1 MIVSTFKTGTGGA
14 SGPLNYLLKKHD
26 RNPPAEVLKGDPKLL
41 QVLIDSNHRKF
52 KYSSG
57 VIAFRDDENP
67 TDEQISK
74 VISGFEKTFT
84 GGLGEERLPLL
95 WVLHRDKGNTELH
108 FIAPT
113 QEAQTGKQFNICP
126 PGKNFQQMFRDFQAV
141 ANHHFGWKQ
150 VGGNLLQSEFNR
162 FDKLAGVKE
171 KISSNVERLAE
182 AGTIKNREDFLEFV
196 TSRGF
201 TITRTGKDYIS
212 LKHPSHS
219 KAFRLKGGAFAEGAD
234 YGQLLKQSAPP
245 ETLSNEEFKEVM
257 GRLERAKK
265 NRREGL
271 LLHFDGIPRTTKT
284 PKQEAKEQEAKD
296 KARAFFT
303 ISKPDVLQRMKAM
316 EDARKATATA
326 DPPQSSKPKGF
337 KL

>member
-1 MIVSTFKTGTGGA
+1 MIVSTFRTGTNGA
-14 SGPLNYLLKKHD
+14 SGPLNYLLREKN
-26 RNPPAEVLKGDPKLL
+26 RNPPAEVLKGDEKLL

-57 VIAFRDDENP
+57 VIAFRDNENP
-67 TDEQISK
+67 TNEEISQI
-74 VISGFEKTFT
+74 ISGFEDTFT
-84 GGLGEERLPLL
+84 GGLG
-95 WVLHRDKGNTELH
+95 
-108 FIAPT
+108 
-113 QEAQTGKQFNICP
+113 
-126 PGKNFQQMFRDFQAV
+126 
-141 ANHHFGWKQ
+141 ANHHFGWNQ

-171 KISSNVERLAE
+171 KISSNVERLAQ
-182 AGTIKNREDFLEFV
+182 AGTIKSRDDFLEFV

-201 TITRTGKDYIS
+201 TVTRTGKDYIS

-245 ETLSNEEFKEVM
+245 ETLSNEEFREVM
-257 GRLERAKK
+257 GRLDRAKK
-265 NRREGL
+265 NRTDGL

-303 ISKPDVLQRMKAM
+303 ISKPTVLERIQMM
-316 EDARKATATA
+316 EEARKATATA
-326 DPPQSSKPKGF
+326 DPPQSSSRRL

>member
-1 MIVSTFKTGTGGA
+1 MIVSTFRTGTNGA
-14 SGPLNYLLKKHD
+14 SGPLNYLLREKD

-57 VIAFRDDENP
+57 VIAFRDNENP
-67 TDEQISK
+67 TNEEISQI
-74 VISGFEKTFT
+74 ISGFEDTFT

-141 ANHHFGWKQ
+141 ANHHFGWNQ

-171 KISSNVERLAE
+171 KISSNVERLAQ
-182 AGTIKNREDFLEFV
+182 AGTIKNRDDFLEFV

-201 TITRTGKDYIS
+201 TVTRTGKDYIS

-245 ETLSNEEFKEVM
+245 ETLSNEEFREVM

-303 ISKPDVLQRMKAM
+303 ISKPTVLERIQMM
-316 EDARKATATA
+316 EEARKATATA
-326 DPPQSSKPKGF
+326 DPPQSSSRRL